1 MLQNLSTKD
10 DIIFLQRLLRLGGF
24 NPGVIDGI
32 KGRRTNAALD
42 AWNAAAAAYKAKYGT
57 FDERT
62 EKNLATLLPGVQ
74 ARARYWLGMG
84 VKKYEE
90 ITGFDVKII
99 CGTRTFAEQN
109 ELYAQGRTKAGDR
122 VTKAKGGY
130 SWHNFGVAFD
140 VGIFDKKGGYI
151 KRDFEYK
158 MLNEI
163 AGNPEGFT
171 WGGNWT
177 SLYDTPHYQFNIF
190 KTTAELRKEFTK

>member
-42 AWNAAAAAYKAKYGT
+42 AWNAAAAAYKAKYGA

-74 ARARYWLGMG
+74 ARARHWLKTG

-99 CGTRTFAEQN
+99 CGTRTYSEQD
-109 ELYAQGRTKAGDR
+109 ELYKKRPK
-122 VTKAKGGY
+122 VTNARGGY

-151 KRDFEYK
+151 KMDFEYK